1 MLLTELTVST
11 RCCTH
16 QTRPWF
22 LMGFIDKSEHLF
34 YTEPHTGV
42 GLHRPHRLVA
52 KNASRSCYL
61 ELPST
66 LTCGRRESATRSIRS
81 ERLSLSA
88 SNSVTIQGKA
98 HVVGI
103 EPSR

>member
-1 MLLTELTVST
+1 MLYLSDSSLF
-11 RCCTH
+11 
-16 QTRPWF
+16 PMK
-22 LMGFIDKSEHLF
+22 LIDKSEHVF
-34 YTEPHTGV
+34 YTEPHTGA
-42 GLHRPHRLVA
+42 GLHRAHRLVA
-52 KNASRSCYL
+52 KNSSRSCYL

-88 SNSVTIQGKA
+88 SNCVTIQGKA
-98 HVVGI
+98 HAVGI